1 MLISLFAHGLPSSLL
16 HNDPVQHFTQE
27 SSFWSHFV
35 LQSFVFTH
43 FLVILVS
50 FLYTR
55 VSHDWNDVFKYMY
68 IFIWNVLINYG
79 ESFFFDSNTLWY
91 ILQQRVFYITRC
103 LSSDKTRNIYFIS
116 IIIPLRLI
124 CKSQSLCSHYSF
136 FHSHIH
142 STFVQQLLYVKL
154 QIF

>member
-91 ILQQRVFYITRC
+91 ILQQRVFILLDVYHQIKQNHLFHFNHYT
-103 LSSDKTRNIYFIS
+103 SSFDLQVS
-116 IIIPLRLI
+116 IFV
-124 CKSQSLCSHYSF
+124 QSLF
-136 FHSHIH
+136 FFPFPH
-142 STFVQQLLYVKL
+142 T
-154 QIF
+154 

>member
-1 MLISLFAHGLPSSLL
+1 MIISLFAHGLPSSLL

-103 LSSDKTRNIYFIS
+103 LSSDKTESFIS
-116 IIIPLRLI
+116 F
-124 CKSQSLCSHYSF
+124 QSLYL
-136 FHSHIH
+136 
-142 STFVQQLLYVKL
+142 FVWFASLNLCAVIILFSVPTYIALLSSSYYM
-154 QIF
+154 